1 MQVIAQTL
9 DQILASLRPLS
20 VEWQDEV
27 AQRLIERLKG
37 FPIKTEYTES
47 DVSDVLN
54 GGPFEDGMLL
64 IRLFLGLSKD
74 QFSAVLK
81 NGSSLTYVGK
91 ASSSLP
97 AIR

>member
-1 MQVIAQTL
+1 VQVIAQTL

-54 GGPFEDGMLL
+54 GGSKTECCSSGCSSASQRINFLL
-64 IRLFLGLSKD
+64 C
-74 QFSAVLK
+74 
-81 NGSSLTYVGK
+81 
-91 ASSSLP
+91 
-97 AIR
+97 